1 MDTKSIAPSLKSA
14 MDSTQDTSSV
24 KTQSLFPQRKSTKIN
39 VIATIPDHIFS
50 ENVRPSAVVA
60 KLPEPDERL
69 INTPQLAWCLGLL
82 KESHEIDDILEP
94 VARSW
99 LQAVEND
106 EDEHERLKMLAKDVI
121 RTFKKEMIKDAKA
134 VAEVVCLAPV
144 IDRELFRDLLG
155 TFYDGVNQSG
165 LLAIPHVQGIAR
177 LIQGADKGYL
187 DADDLVKILG
197 LLAERLKATHQQ
209 SPQHIYQLTLAASY
223 VLDAM
228 AETNVEGL
236 DRETLHE
243 PLSLYLDA
251 LKGSTEPYLMYQ
263 AAYACQALL
272 CVPDN
277 ETPWQATIRRTGKVL
292 QGVSGLVSAA
302 KGLDLNRFIDG
313 LKSIQEGLA
322 GASEVAKVVTTAFD
336 GIASLTSSGNGF
348 LDGLK
353 EGLSFQRKCAWY
365 TALRGADTLVRDG
378 EFASLKQLVREAPCR
393 LDPAFQWG
401 VCQRLGGV
409 AGNPAWDARTRRNAV
424 AFLGEMYQNDE
435 DWGHQPNIK
444 EWILVILAQLRSS
457 GSGQVQQCKCDAIIA
472 ISHLDYRMLILRLST
487 QPLVSYIQ

>member
-1 MDTKSIAPSLKSA
+1 
-14 MDSTQDTSSV
+14 
-24 KTQSLFPQRKSTKIN
+24 
-39 VIATIPDHIFS
+39 
-50 ENVRPSAVVA
+50 
-60 KLPEPDERL
+60 
-69 INTPQLAWCLGLL
+69 
-82 KESHEIDDILEP
+82 
-94 VARSW
+94 
-99 LQAVEND
+99 
-106 EDEHERLKMLAKDVI
+106 
-121 RTFKKEMIKDAKA
+121 
-134 VAEVVCLAPV
+134 
-144 IDRELFRDLLG
+144 
-155 TFYDGVNQSG
+155 
-165 LLAIPHVQGIAR
+165 
-177 LIQGADKGYL
+177 
-187 DADDLVKILG
+187 
-197 LLAERLKATHQQ
+197 
-209 SPQHIYQLTLAASY
+209 
-223 VLDAM
+223 
-228 AETNVEGL
+228 
-236 DRETLHE
+236 
-243 PLSLYLDA
+243 
-251 LKGSTEPYLMYQ
+251 
-263 AAYACQALL
+263 
-272 CVPDN
+272 
-277 ETPWQATIRRTGKVL
+277 
-292 QGVSGLVSAA
+292 VSAA